1 MEERCNHIHL
11 SLQGRLMFTCTTLSL
26 DFHMKV
32 ILHSLAKFKESAVFN
47 EHGTRHPNLRINKS
61 GGCLNVCY
69 SEEMVIKDSKI
80 TAHQYQCQP

>member
-1 MEERCNHIHL
+1 MQSHSFVFART
-11 SLQGRLMFTCTTLSL
+11 S
-26 DFHMKV
+26 DVHMYNPRHGLFSHEKF

-61 GGCLNVCY
+61 GGFLNVCY

-80 TAHQYQCQP
+80 TAHQYQYQP